1 MIGDFFYVFFLLD
14 RSLARRIEAA
24 AAATGPPF
32 LVEDRS
38 DQILTLFTTIKLA
51 PRMAAAAA
59 AAGPPPLLRDRSD
72 QILTLFTTIKVA
84 PRMAAAAAVAGS
96 PSPLRD
102 RSDQVP
108 TLTSTTATA
117 RHLNHELESYIGVE
131 ALSTLIPF
139 ICHLN

>member
-1 MIGDFFYVFFLLD
+1 MIGDFLCFFLLD
-14 RSLARRIEAA
+14 RNLARRIEAA

-51 PRMAAAAA
+51 PRMAAAE
-59 AAGPPPLLRDRSD
+59 AGRPSLLRDRSD

-84 PRMAAAAAVAGS
+84 PRMAAAAAAAGS

-108 TLTSTTATA
+108 TLTSTTATTIA
-117 RHLNHELESYIGVE
+117 RHLNHVLDSYIGAE
-131 ALSTLIPF
+131 ALSTLIPS